1 MTNRSPSQLPS
12 AGLVQS
18 LLVRAQ
24 RATLDAIGREV
35 GATVVYMKSAWADP
49 VLYGGRGERV
59 GCDLDALVERA
70 VFDRFAAALVRRGY
84 EPIVS
89 PSHRASIR
97 WGEKAWPFR
106 GPRAHLTV
114 DLHRGLCLP
123 GWFAVPVDAFIRRSI
138 EYPVPAGAVRSFCPE
153 DQVLYAVLHH
163 ADSQFVID
171 GRHLED
177 IVRLA
182 RSRPIDWDTVL
193 ARGHEYGM
201 TVPLAL
207 LLGAL
212 RAKGVEAPDG
222 LAQASWS
229 ARARHKLSTR
239 WVETSPEL
247 HRNDAPDTA
256 RDLLVRM
263 PILSD
268 RVTALPRFLAHY
280 AALRALDRVHRVV
293 PLF

>member
-1 MTNRSPSQLPS
+1 M
-12 AGLVQS
+12 QS
-18 LLVRAQ
+18 LIVRAQ

-49 VLYGGRGERV
+49 VLYGARGERV
-59 GCDLDALVERA
+59 GCDLDVLVERA
-70 VFDRFAAALVRRGY
+70 VFDRFAAALVGRGY
-84 EPIVS
+84 EPIGS
-89 PSHRASIR
+89 ASHRASIR

-106 GPRAHLTV
+106 GPRGHLTV
-114 DLHRGLCLP
+114 DLHRRLCLA
-123 GWFAVPVDAFIRRSI
+123 GWFAVPVDAFIRRSV
-138 EYPVPAGAVRSFCPE
+138 EYPSAAGAVRSFCPE

-182 RSRPIDWDTVL
+182 RAHPIDWNTVL
-193 ARGHEYGM
+193 ARGREYGM

-207 LLGAL
+207 LLDAL
-212 RAKGVEAPDG
+212 RARGIETPDA
-222 LAQASWS
+222 LAGASWS
-229 ARARHKLSTR
+229 ARARHALTTR

-263 PILSD
+263 PLLSD
-268 RVTALPRFLAHY
+268 RVTALPRFLAHH
-280 AALRALDRVHRVV
+280 AALRALDHVLNAAH
-293 PLF
+293 